1 MAITPAIKDA
11 PRHTK
16 ELLLGLCHLD
26 KKIKEVALAYERA
39 HFITKGIFKVK
50 ASPLMC

>member
-16 ELLLGLCHLD
+16 ELLLGLCLID
-26 KKIKEVALAYERA
+26 KKNEGKYIGT
-39 HFITKGIFKVK
+39 FSGSI
-50 ASPLMC
+50 